1 MSPEELDKA
10 KWAEAYDRAQRAYP
24 GGCTISWKEYA
35 SDFYRQMTV
44 EYRQMTVENWTPP
57 PVSPRVKA
65 AREALKGIYAA
76 SGLHAT
82 DTAQTIDRGEYD
94 YFDEAQGFLAGVAW
108 AVEKAGPL
116 DSAAQDAARFYQ
128 EEGWDYR
135 ECLQRLFRTLAT
147 YRQEIGDGQ

>member
-94 YFDEAQGFLAGVAW
+94 DSDEAQAFLAGVAW
-108 AVEKAGPL
+108 AVKKAGPL
-116 DSAAQDAARFYQ
+116 VEYLNNDASSLNGGRA
-128 EEGWDYR
+128 DAN
-135 ECLQRLFRTLAT
+135 LQA
-147 YRQEIGDGQ
+147 YRQEIGE